1 MPGPGD
7 TLDDLLAAIDDSLR
21 SIESRLAKIAAAH
34 FGADP
39 DRGSPEPEDV
49 DGSSRTG
56 AAHAAPGASRPT
68 SAPSPRDVQVVLTPD
83 QIRTARRLLRWGQV
97 ELAEAAGLSR
107 RSVIKLEAGRPC
119 AVSTRQAVEAA
130 LRKAGVQFGDGA
142 PFGATRDGRQPDMRA
157 AQVRSARRVLGWTQE
172 DLARAAA
179 LSTGVIRKLERGD
192 HCLPQTHAAV
202 TRALNQAGVALGAD
216 GTVEARRSRDEE
228 RRARA

>member
-7 TLDDLLAAIDDSLR
+7 SLDDLLAAIDDSLR
-21 SIESRLAKIAAAH
+21 SIEARLAEIATAH
-34 FGADP
+34 FGA
-39 DRGSPEPEDV
+39 
-49 DGSSRTG
+49 
-56 AAHAAPGASRPT
+56 APGDDPAQGAGSAGPAGQRSQAGRAGQAGSAREMPSAAS
-68 SAPSPRDVQVVLTPD
+68 LTPD

-119 AVSTRQAVEAA
+119 AAATRQAVEAA
-130 LRKAGVQFGDGA
+130 LRKAGVQFNEDA
-142 PFGATRDGRQPDMRA
+142 PFGATRDGRLPDQRA
-157 AQVRSARRVLGWTQE
+157 AQVRSARRLLGWTQE
-172 DLARAAA
+172 DLAQAAA

-202 TRALNQAGVALGAD
+202 TRALGQAGIALGED
-216 GTVEARRSRDEE
+216 GSVESRRGRDEE